1 MKQFYSLC
9 FAFITTFAFAQ
20 LTPPADLQGYYGT
33 QINSTGLT
41 LKTELSDITINNHV
55 NFLTYGQVWVASRI
69 TDEDPDNTDNV
80 ILIYGYDNND
90 GNVTTDRS
98 RGKFDN
104 GGNTGD
110 WNREHVYPRSLAN
123 PSLVTDPPGPG
134 TDALMLRPS
143 DVQRNGA
150 RGNQRFA
157 EKSGGQYPNGESGD
171 ANGGWYPG
179 DEWKGDCARIVMYMY
194 LRYGNQCLPT
204 SVGIGSNASTPD
216 DMINLFLEW
225 NAQDPVSPIEI
236 TRNNWHGDATNGS
249 LAQGNRNPF
258 IDNPYL
264 ATVIW
269 GGPDAENTW
278 ANLSTP
284 TVNINQTKLY
294 PNPVNG
300 DAVTIIS
307 NQELAVEVFDILGK
321 KVKTQNITANN
332 KTLNLSSLSQGIYI
346 VKMYTDNQMITK
358 KLIKQ

>member
-1 MKQFYSLC
+1 MKQFYTLC
-9 FAFITTFAFAQ
+9 FALITSLTFAQ
-20 LTPPADLQGYYGT
+20 LTPPTELQAYYGT

-41 LKTELSDITINNHV
+41 LKTELADLTIDNHV
-55 NFLTYGQVWVASRI
+55 NFLTYSQVWVASRI
-69 TDEDPDNTDNV
+69 TDEDPNNTDNV
-80 ILIYGYDNND
+80 ILMYGFNDSD
-90 GNVTTDRS
+90 GNITTDRS

-104 GGNTGD
+104 GGNSGD

-143 DVQRNGA
+143 DVQRNSD
-150 RGNQRFA
+150 RSNSRFS
-157 EKSGGQYPNGESGD
+157 EKSAGQYENGESGN

-194 LRYGNQCLPT
+194 LHYGNQCLPT
-204 SVGIGSNASTPD
+204 SVGIGSSAATPD
-216 DMINLFLEW
+216 DMIDLFLEW
-225 NAQDPVSPIEI
+225 NAEDPISEIEI
-236 TRNNWHGDATNGS
+236 ARNNWHGDATNGS

-269 GGPDAENTW
+269 GGPEAENTW
-278 ANLSTP
+278 ENLSTSAVA
-284 TVNINQTKLY
+284 TNQIKLF

-300 DAVTIIS
+300 NVVTIIS
-307 NQELAVEVFDILGK
+307 NQDLAVEVYDVLGK
-321 KVKTQNITANN
+321 KVKSQAITSNQ
-332 KTLNLSSLSQGIYI
+332 KTLNITGLSQGIYM
-346 VKMYTDNQMITK
+346 VKLNSNTGSVIK